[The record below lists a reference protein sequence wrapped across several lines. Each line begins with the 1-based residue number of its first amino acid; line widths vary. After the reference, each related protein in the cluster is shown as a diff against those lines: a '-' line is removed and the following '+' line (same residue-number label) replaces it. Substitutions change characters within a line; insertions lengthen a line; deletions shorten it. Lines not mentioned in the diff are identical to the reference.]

1 MIEFLAA
8 NWVWI
13 VLVGAVLAMHRGGGC
28 GSHGHGSH
36 SGGDQQHHDRQP
48 TVDRGD
54 HTTHR

>member
-8 NWVWI
+8 NCVWI

-36 SGGDQQHHDRQP
+36 SGANHQQHDRQP
-48 TVDRGD
+48 TVDRD
-54 HTTHR
+54 EHTTHR